1 MSAICLPPALQRAY
15 QALLVDEVRASMRH
29 GLRNKLGAIRNA
41 AYFVRGRLARAGAPE
56 LPRVARCLDVIERE
70 VRDASDL
77 LDEPL
82 EDEAPVGA
90 DEDAAAIAA
99 ALLDAVGSDAALEV
113 VGPAR
118 VATARVELELALYCL
133 LDNAYD
139 AVDQEAARVRV
150 RVEGGP
156 GAVRVEVQDEGA
168 GLSPELRL
176 TACEPFVTTRPGRLG
191 LGLAIARRIARTR
204 GGALV
209 LEARE
214 QGGTVAVL
222 ELPAAR
228 TEVA

>member
-1 MSAICLPPALQRAY
+1 MSAICLPPPLQRAY
-15 QALLVDEVRASMRH
+15 QALLVDEVRAAMRH

-56 LPRVARCLDVIERE
+56 LPRVTRCLDVIERE
-70 VRDASDL
+70 VRDASEL
-77 LDEPL
+77 LDEAL
-82 EDEAPVGA
+82 EEEAPDAA
-90 DEDAAAIAA
+90 DEDAATVAT
-99 ALLDAVGSDAALEV
+99 ALLDAVGSAAPLEV

-118 VATARVELELALYCL
+118 VATARPELELALYCL

-139 AVDQEAARVRV
+139 AVDQDARRVRV

-156 GAVRVEVQDEGA
+156 GAVRIEVHDDGP
-168 GLSPELRL
+168 GVSPELRL
-176 TACEPFVTTRPGRLG
+176 SAREPFASTKPGHVG
-191 LGLAIARRIARTR
+191 LGLTIARRIARTR
-204 GGALV
+204 GGALT
-209 LEARE
+209 LEPRE